1 MLPDPT
7 LSCAPASPPPPVHAV
22 PTPQPGPAHT
32 WESHRAQPSALRGVG
47 EGGWGGR
54 RVSGLNAAPF
64 AVPDPAA
71 LSTGAGCGRRCPHG
85 CSRAGWGGDRRGLGG
100 WEEAANICWKGQSGK
115 VCRAAGRGPDRAGW
129 GGESSAPTPPPPP
142 SQRCSCAG
150 AQRGVGAA
158 GRGWGRGET
167 EARGAGMRFGVK
179 PGSHAHP
186 TCVGSG
192 QGARSGFIAVRDT
205 APPGM
210 GEELRGGWERAQRSP
225 PPQRRSL
232 PSLPPHPP
240 PPPRRWLEQN
250 GWYGDREARAA
261 WVR

>member
-7 LSCAPASPPPPVHAV
+7 LSCAPASPPPPSTRSQRRSPAPHTRGNPIALS
-22 PTPQPGPAHT
+22 PPRCAGSGRGGGGGTPRIGAERRTVCRPRPRSAQYRCGMRPAMSPRLQPCGMGG
-32 WESHRAQPSALRGVG
+32 GV
-47 EGGWGGR
+47 EGG
-54 RVSGLNAAPF
+54 V
-64 AVPDPAA
+64 
-71 LSTGAGCGRRCPHG
+71 
-85 CSRAGWGGDRRGLGG
+85 GG

-232 PSLPPHPP
+232 PSLPPHPHP
-240 PPPRRWLEQN
+240 PAG
-250 GWYGDREARAA
+250 GWSRTVGMETGKHGLPG
-261 WVR
+261 

>member
-1 MLPDPT
+1 MAQNTAEHGRSWHSMAQHGRAWHGTEHSRAWWITARQITARHSTADH
-7 LSCAPASPPPPVHAV
+7 SPPGPSRHACAAV
-22 PTPQPGPAHT
+22 RRGNGVARWAQQSVAWRGVTRPGPT
-32 WESHRAQPSALRGVG
+32 WRSRTCAY
-47 EGGWGGR
+47 
-54 RVSGLNAAPF
+54 
-64 AVPDPAA
+64 
-71 LSTGAGCGRRCPHG
+71 
-85 CSRAGWGGDRRGLGG
+85 CSF
-100 WEEAANICWKGQSGK
+100 S
-115 VCRAAGRGPDRAGW
+115 GPDRRSTVHTSGPNLR
-129 GGESSAPTPPPPP
+129 GSDQRHRYRPPPPPP

-210 GEELRGGWERAQRSP
+210 GGRVAGRLGARTEIASAP
-225 PPQRRSL
+225 KAL
-232 PSLPPHPP
+232 PAIPP
-240 PPPRRWLEQN
+240 PPPPPHSPAG
-250 GWYGDREARAA
+250 GWSRTVGMETGKHGLPG
-261 WVR
+261 